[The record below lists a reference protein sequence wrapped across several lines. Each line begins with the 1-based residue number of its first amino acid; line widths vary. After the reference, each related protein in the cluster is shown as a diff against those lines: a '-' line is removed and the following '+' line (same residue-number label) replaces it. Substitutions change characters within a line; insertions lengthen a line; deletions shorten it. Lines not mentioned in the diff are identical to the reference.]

1 MSQAPIPQRHHND
14 PPGLWG
20 NVILGSAIIHILA
33 FGLLHLISMGSLQKW
48 QGNRDFISVDL
59 ISLPAKANTLSIAKQ
74 PASPNPPQKTP
85 TNPLVSR
92 QNFSTATKSARNP
105 NSQGTKETD
114 NSKTG
119 SKVRSL
125 SSPLASPRLPKPI
138 SPNPTD
144 NPQTN
149 PSPNPSPSQSSGK
162 STSESAPNP
171 QTGFFVTPVRL
182 NLTDGSRDIP
192 SQPAKPKSDNKTE
205 FAIDELNGLGIKPG
219 QVIQLKITILIDE
232 TGKARLPSQEEDP
245 NPTQILSG
253 NISIENA
260 KQLANRIIEGW
271 RFQPTYMEN
280 TPVTQAYKLEI
291 RVSVP

>member
-1 MSQAPIPQRHHND
+1 MSQAPIPQRHHID

-20 NVILGSAIIHILA
+20 NVILGSAIAHILA
-33 FGLLHLISMGSLQKW
+33 FGLFHLISMGSLQKLP
-48 QGNRDFISVDL
+48 GNRDFISVDL
-59 ISLPAKANTLSIAKQ
+59 ISLPAKANTISKAKQ
-74 PASPNPPQKTP
+74 PASPNPPRKTSA
-85 TNPLVSR
+85 NPLVSR
-92 QNFSTATKSARNP
+92 QNFSTATKSP
-105 NSQGTKETD
+105 PTTNSQPTKQAD

-119 SKVRSL
+119 EKVRSQPP
-125 SSPLASPRLPKPI
+125 SPKPI
-138 SPNPTD
+138 SPNPTSS
-144 NPQTN
+144 PEVN
-149 PSPNPSPSQSSGK
+149 PSPNPSPSQSSEK
-162 STSESAPNP
+162 PTEESAANP

-182 NLTDGSRDIP
+182 NLTDSSRDIP

-219 QVIQLKITILIDE
+219 QVIQLKVTILIDE
-232 TGKARLPSQEEDP
+232 TGKARLPSQEEDA

-280 TPVTQAYKLEI
+280 TPVTQAYNLEI
-291 RVSVP
+291 RINVP

>member
-1 MSQAPIPQRHHND
+1 MSQAPTPQRHHID

-20 NVILGSAIIHILA
+20 NVILGSAIVHILA
-33 FGLLHLISMGSLQKW
+33 FGLFHLISMGSLQKL

-59 ISLPAKANTLSIAKQ
+59 ISLPAKANTISKAKP
-74 PASPNPPQKTP
+74 PAPPNPPKKTP

-92 QNFSTATKSARNP
+92 QNFSTTTKSAP
-105 NSQGTKETD
+105 ATNSQPTKQAD

-125 SSPLASPRLPKPI
+125 SSPLASPQLPKPI

-144 NPQTN
+144 NLQTN

-162 STSESAPNP
+162 SPGESAANA

-182 NLTDGSRDIP
+182 NLTDASRDIP

-205 FAIDELNGLGIKPG
+205 FAIDQLNGLEIKPG

-232 TGKARLPSQEEDP
+232 TGKARLPSQEEDA

-280 TPVTQAYKLEI
+280 TPVTQAYNLEI